1 MRVKTKGIITGLL
14 FAVFISLLALFI
26 AIIPKSTTT
35 ASAATTPKYTVSFD
49 YSASYTYGTG
59 GGATQYPSSG
69 TGVFSAS
76 FTYGANRTRNT
87 LSVVMYGG
95 SASGTGSFINGTY
108 IDSTD
113 ITVEII
119 SSVSMTVSITDSNG
133 TKVGS
138 RNKKAS
144 ASGLSEGTYKVSIS
158 GSGGGTINSRAG
170 WGYNFK
176 GNYEFKIDG
185 GAPIING
192 ASLSQTGVYKNN
204 TFTVTASDSGSG
216 VKAIYRRAPNESMFY
231 SVGSSSVTVNKGS
244 ANGTYTFYAEDNAG
258 NKSKYYYVNFDDI
271 LPEIT
276 VTNAEF
282 WQNTNKSFTVNSS
295 DNSGSCTLYYKVDD
309 GSWKSCNGNSYTVSD
324 YANDG
329 RYYFYAKDA
338 YGNMTQEK
346 WVEFG
351 AELNGEF
358 VKSDTDNSVY
368 FTWDR
373 ASWTATLDG
382 KSYSKGTWIREEGE
396 HTIKLSSKTK
406 SAVYPY
412 TINHYYIESME
423 SPTCISGGYLQ
434 YDCIQCGDTYTNYSI
449 EEMGHYYV
457 ASTIAPTCTTGGYTT
472 YTCTRCGDAY
482 KDNFTNAY
490 GHNYEST
497 FQPATCTEYGR
508 TIFTCQLCGHS
519 YNENDGTFPTGHNY
533 TNTIITEP
541 NCTSTGMR
549 RSVCDTCGDTF
560 DTVIAANGHSYSIT
574 DVKSKNGITTR
585 TYHCSSCGH
594 TYKQELGDQYE
605 EVSNYVEYLFI
616 QYSPYM
622 WWVLLAAAG
631 IWSIV
636 IGVMIAIA
644 HKNEDKEKARKMLIN
659 YVIGLVVIAVIVVA
673 CPFLIRGIA
682 ALVT

>member
-1 MRVKTKGIITGLL
+1 
-14 FAVFISLLALFI
+14 
-26 AIIPKSTTT
+26 
-35 ASAATTPKYTVSFD
+35 
-49 YSASYTYGTG
+49 
-59 GGATQYPSSG
+59 
-69 TGVFSAS
+69 
-76 FTYGANRTRNT
+76 
-87 LSVVMYGG
+87 
-95 SASGTGSFINGTY
+95 
-108 IDSTD
+108 
-113 ITVEII
+113 
-119 SSVSMTVSITDSNG
+119 
-133 TKVGS
+133 
-138 RNKKAS
+138 
-144 ASGLSEGTYKVSIS
+144 
-158 GSGGGTINSRAG
+158 
-170 WGYNFK
+170 
-176 GNYEFKIDG
+176 
-185 GAPIING
+185 
-192 ASLSQTGVYKNN
+192 
-204 TFTVTASDSGSG
+204 
-216 VKAIYRRAPNESMFY
+216 
-231 SVGSSSVTVNKGS
+231 
-244 ANGTYTFYAEDNAG
+244 
-258 NKSKYYYVNFDDI
+258 
-271 LPEIT
+271 
-276 VTNAEF
+276 
-282 WQNTNKSFTVNSS
+282 
-295 DNSGSCTLYYKVDD
+295 
-309 GSWKSCNGNSYTVSD
+309 
-324 YANDG
+324 
-329 RYYFYAKDA
+329 
-338 YGNMTQEK
+338 
-346 WVEFG
+346 
-351 AELNGEF
+351 
-358 VKSDTDNSVY
+358 
-368 FTWDR
+368 
-373 ASWTATLDG
+373 
-382 KSYSKGTWIREEGE
+382 
-396 HTIKLSSKTK
+396 
-406 SAVYPY
+406 
-412 TINHYYIESME
+412 ME

>member
-1 MRVKTKGIITGLL
+1 MSETATNNKIYDKLTPQRKQLVDIILANLEKGVGLWKQGWLGGAPKSGITGKPYRGINRL
-14 FAVFISLLALFI
+14 FL
-26 AIIPKSTTT
+26 
-35 ASAATTPKYTVSFD
+35 SAATMEKGYSDNRWVTFNQMEDKGWSFKRNEEGE
-49 YSASYTYGTG
+49 SLGK
-59 GGATQYPSSG
+59 GAGVAIEFYELRDKETKKPFDRRTLDGMTRAEQEEYMDENVYP
-69 TGVFSAS
+69 
-76 FTYGANRTRNT
+76 
-87 LSVVMYGG
+87 
-95 SASGTGSFINGTY
+95 
-108 IDSTD
+108 
-113 ITVEII
+113 
-119 SSVSMTVSITDSNG
+119 
-133 TKVGS
+133 
-138 RNKKAS
+138 
-144 ASGLSEGTYKVSIS
+144 
-158 GSGGGTINSRAG
+158 
-170 WGYNFK
+170 
-176 GNYEFKIDG
+176 
-185 GAPIING
+185 
-192 ASLSQTGVYKNN
+192 
-204 TFTVTASDSGSG
+204 
-216 VKAIYRRAPNESMFY
+216 
-231 SVGSSSVTVNKGS
+231 
-244 ANGTYTFYAEDNAG
+244 
-258 NKSKYYYVNFDDI
+258 I

>member
-1 MRVKTKGIITGLL
+1 MQKNYSMTKRKRRGKLRVKTKGIITGLL

-138 RNKKAS
+138 GNKKAS

-594 TYKQELGDQYE
+594 TYKQELGD
-605 EVSNYVEYLFI
+605 
-616 QYSPYM
+616 
-622 WWVLLAAAG
+622 
-631 IWSIV
+631 
-636 IGVMIAIA
+636 
-644 HKNEDKEKARKMLIN
+644 
-659 YVIGLVVIAVIVVA
+659 
-673 CPFLIRGIA
+673 
-682 ALVT
+682 